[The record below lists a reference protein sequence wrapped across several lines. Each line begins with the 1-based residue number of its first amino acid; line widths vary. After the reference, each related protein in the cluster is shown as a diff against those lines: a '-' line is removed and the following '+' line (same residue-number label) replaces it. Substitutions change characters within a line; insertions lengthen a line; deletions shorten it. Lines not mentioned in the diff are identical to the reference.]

1 MPSSPYDPIVGFGV
15 TLATLALMAGMVRR
29 MTPTGLGPVGAHHS
43 IPWEAKRPLID
54 RYGRWAVNL
63 AEARCPE
70 DDVECVE
77 REARILFETTEY
89 RRR

>member
-1 MPSSPYDPIVGFGV
+1 MPSSPYDSIVGFGV
-15 TLATLALMAGMVRR
+15 TLATLALVAGMVGR
-29 MTPTGLGPVGAHHS
+29 MTPTGLAPAGAHSS
-43 IPWEAKRPLID
+43 IPWEDKRPLLD
-54 RYGRWAVNL
+54 RYGKWAVEL

-77 REARILFETTEY
+77 REARILHETVQH